1 VSISTNASGMTRAE
15 TSASVP
21 AIGCPPKLVIQIT
34 DIGKR
39 FTRRCMRCQ
48 LEELYSGGASR
59 MSTSTD
65 TIMAVALHGIG
76 MSAAQR
82 DWPLVRGEGTF
93 GCEHGVCGAGTVQLD
108 GRSVRSS

>member
-1 VSISTNASGMTRAE
+1 MTRRRLPPPCRP
-15 TSASVP
+15 V
-21 AIGCPPKLVIQIT
+21 GCPPKLVIQIT

-65 TIMAVALHGIG
+65 TIIAVALHGIG

-82 DWPLVRGEGTF
+82 DWPLVRGEGDF

-108 GRSVRSS
+108 CPSGRSS

>member
-1 VSISTNASGMTRAE
+1 DFRQRAGHRL
-15 TSASVP
+15 S
-21 AIGCPPKLVIQIT
+21 PKLVIQIT

-39 FTRRCMRCQ
+39 FSRRCMRCQ

-82 DWPLVRGEGTF
+82 RLAL
-93 GCEHGVCGAGTVQLD
+93 GARPRNHWL
-108 GRSVRSS
+108 RARRVRSLHREAGWPVGAIILTC